1 MRRKNDVKAVK
12 EALRERGMK
21 CCEVKK
27 DISVRESDKD
37 AVRIATM
44 HRSKGLEFA
53 GVVVAELN
61 EGVWPLKPEG
71 YEDFDPVAKKMADDS
86 ERSLLYVAL
95 SRAINH
101 AMITGVGDSSKEL
114 TF

>member
-1 MRRKNDVKAVK
+1 MPSEPTPSTRIRSIRN
-12 EALRERGMK
+12 M
-21 CCEVKK
+21 K

-53 GVVVAELN
+53 GVVVAEIN
-61 EGVWPLKPEG
+61 EGVWPLRSEG
-71 YEDFDPVAKKMADDS
+71 YADFDPVAKKMADDS

-101 AMITGVGDSSKEL
+101 VMLTGVGTAPAEL
-114 TF
+114 GA